1 MVRTLLL
8 TAAVSGLLISD
19 TLSQSAGGGG
29 AGDNAKFVASQSTDQ
44 LVFSKFKG
52 SDVVGPNDESIGGVN
67 DLLFDK
73 SGKILGVVVGVGG
86 FLGIG
91 QKNVAMDMSA
101 FQLIPASNGSSPG
114 SSSAGGPAPAASNR
128 SDDPTKFKLKVAWTK
143 EQVQQAPDFQYFKPA
158 SESASNGPTTGLG
171 GRRSS
176 PMAPIS
182 PPAPQ

>member
-114 SSSAGGPAPAASNR
+114 SSAGGGPTPAASSR

-158 SESASNGPTTGLG
+158 SESASNGPTTGMG